1 MIKIF
6 KQRFRSIRLNTR
18 SAFLCAPA
26 LVLTLGYGL
35 ISGDIADATVAATG
49 SLIVGFGSVQAFTRH
64 RWAAMVLAAVGMSVS
79 AFSGSLAGNSE
90 ITAIAISALW
100 AAACAMFAS
109 IELGAWWIILQWSIA
124 LFVAAFY
131 PADLPGAALRA
142 ALILAGGTL
151 QIACV
156 VVGWQLAGGPPFKAA
171 HHSLRRVRKSLHL
184 ARIGKLPTLRHA
196 LRAAISVALA
206 TALIRW
212 TGLPNGYWAPM
223 TALIVLKPQ
232 LRATHTRGLERL
244 IGTVVGA
251 GIASLISLAAPSGV
265 VLLGLAVVSAWL
277 AYGLQR
283 SDYVFFTMAITA
295 TIVFVLALDH
305 EPELSTALHRLLA
318 TLLGGGLALSI
329 AFLTN
334 GAAWKR
340 HRDTP
345 ATPQAP

>member
-1 MIKIF
+1 M
-6 KQRFRSIRLNTR
+6 
-18 SAFLCAPA
+18 
-26 LVLTLGYGL
+26 LT
-35 ISGDIADATVAATG
+35 GDVTVASIATG
-49 SLIVGFGSVQAFTRH
+49 GALSVGFGSVHAFTKWRS
-64 RWAAMVLAAVGMSVS
+64 AAMVLAALGMSVS
-79 AFSGSLAGNSE
+79 ALVGSVAGNYE
-90 ITAIAISALW
+90 ITALAVLALW
-100 AAACAMFAS
+100 AGACAMFAS
-109 IELGAWWIILQWSIA
+109 IEFGAWWIILQWSIA
-124 LFVAAFY
+124 LFIAASY
-131 PADLPGAALRA
+131 PSDLAGAAERA
-142 ALILAGGTL
+142 GLVLAGGTL

-156 VVGWQLAGGPPFKAA
+156 FIGWRVTGGPPFKGA

-206 TALIRW
+206 AGIVRW

-232 LRATHTRGLERL
+232 LRATRTRGLERL
-244 IGTVVGA
+244 IGTLAGA
-251 GIASLISLAAPSGV
+251 GIASLISLAAPSGPI
-265 VLLGLAVVSAWL
+265 LLGLAVVSAWL

-345 ATPQAP
+345 AIETPQGS